1 MKNMKL
7 TFSLLVLM
15 LSTLMVSGQAWQWGL
30 RGGAINSMHPQK
42 PHEFNNINNIVI
54 DPVGNIYTLGPVGS
68 VGLEVDGHPLVAYS
82 GYFPAATTDILL
94 SSFKPDGT
102 FRWAK
107 VIGGE
112 IQDYGH
118 SLSVDNTGGVYISGR
133 VNNVDP
139 YQNYNPIHF
148 DTDTIL
154 PRAVKSDTLGR
165 IMFLVKYDTAGTYQW
180 LRMPEPD
187 TVTFANQLA
196 RNSFPYRTVVEDNGT
211 VHWFCLLRPGKFS
224 WSNNNI
230 VTQKGIYVLKYNS
243 QGEVI
248 GRVKL
253 EMETDGVGFYNNGNV
268 HFERDA
274 QTGNYYIAGIN
285 EGWAPV
291 VIGGDTLSDRM
302 YMAAFDSTGK
312 YLWKVEGK
320 SGSANCAIN
329 GLTLDDQGDIYITG
343 VISNNTEFNGVLFT
357 PPGITTGVPFV
368 MKVDDLGNHVWSKA
382 SQSTANCDAF
392 DVAVSGSE
400 VAITGQAGNLHW
412 PGYTDTMPTA
422 RNQGYDAFLA
432 RFDKST
438 GDLITMARPKTN
450 FGGASYGYAVAAGP
464 ANTYYLG
471 GNFDQQIYLGPDT
484 LFKVGSQ
491 RSFFLTQYTCD
502 VPNADFTFTA
512 NNATNTLNLN
522 YTGSP
527 ADSVVWRLGDGT
539 ILKGDSINYSYAAK
553 GYYRVC
559 ATAYFQCTDVTAC
572 DSLAAGSIGLEE
584 AEAFAGMELY
594 PNPTNGIIQLN
605 NLPEGCSYGLY
616 NLSGQTVKSGNF
628 TKTTERLDLSV
639 LPTGI
644 YLLELKE
651 SNGSSVFKKIIKH

>member
-1 MKNMKL
+1 MQNMKL
-7 TFSLLVLM
+7 NFSLLVLT
-15 LSTLMVSGQAWQWGL
+15 LSTLIVSGQAWQWGL
-30 RGGAINSMHPQK
+30 RGGSVNTMQNNT
-42 PHEFNNINNIVI
+42 ENNIITEMAT
-54 DPVGNIYTLGPVGS
+54 DQAGNIYTLGIVGS
-68 VGLEVDGHPLVAYS
+68 VGLEVDGHPLTAYS
-82 GYFPAATTDILL
+82 SYFPAPTPDVLL

-112 IQDYGH
+112 INDYGH
-118 SLSVDNTGGVYISGR
+118 SLSVNKMGGVYVSGR
-133 VNNVDP
+133 VYNVDP

-148 DTDTIL
+148 DTDTVL
-154 PRAVKSDTLGR
+154 PRAVTTDTLGR
-165 IMFLVKYDTAGTYQW
+165 IMFLVKYDTAGAYQW

-224 WSNNNI
+224 WTNNNI
-230 VTQKGIYVLKYNS
+230 VTQKGIYVLKYDS
-243 QGEVI
+243 QGEVT

-253 EMETDGVGFYNNGNV
+253 EMETDGVGFYNSGNV

-285 EGWAPV
+285 EGWAS
-291 VIGGDTLSDRM
+291 IAINGDTLTDRM

-312 YLWKVEGK
+312 YLWKVEGN
-320 SGSANCAIN
+320 SANANCAIN
-329 GLTLDDQGDIYITG
+329 GLTLDDQGDLYITG
-343 VISNNTEFNGVLFT
+343 VTASNSEFNGYVFN
-357 PPGITTGVPFV
+357 PPGFIGGAPFI
-368 MKVDDLGNHVWSKA
+368 MKINALGNLVWAKT
-382 SQSTANCDAF
+382 SQTTVLCRAF
-392 DVAVSGSE
+392 DVTISGSE

-412 PGYTDTMPTA
+412 PSYTDTMPSVP
-422 RNQGYDAFLA
+422 NQGYDAFLA
-432 RFDKST
+432 RFDKTS

-539 ILKGDSINYSYAAK
+539 ILKGDSITYSYAAK

-559 ATAYFQCTDVTAC
+559 ATAYFQCTEVTAC
-572 DSLAAGSIGLEE
+572 DSLAAGSIGLDE
-584 AEAFAGMELY
+584 AEALIKVEVY
-594 PNPTNGIIQLN
+594 PNPVNEVLYISSSEDEVYDLTPSDISGRKVLEVKKAISIDVSQLPAGTYF
-605 NLPEGCSYGLY
+605 LRIEQGQYG
-616 NLSGQTVKSGNF
+616 VVRK
-628 TKTTERLDLSV
+628 V
-639 LPTGI
+639 L
-644 YLLELKE
+644 
-651 SNGSSVFKKIIKH
+651 VR